1 MSFSADELD
10 TVLKNRE
17 NIDFS
22 PQAMSLVHRLD
33 NANEKYRAEILGEIE
48 DFTPIYVSNRRW
60 KECAS
65 LLQTVAL
72 LAHALWSD
80 ENNKELIS
88 KILEIVFSGMDSTA
102 DDEIN
107 SLQSDST
114 KLRALY
120 RKRPLYQKW
129 YAKQARKQ

>member
-33 NANEKYRAEILGEIE
+33 NANGKYRAEILGEIE

-107 SLQSDST
+107 SLKSDST
-114 KLRALY
+114 TLRALY

-129 YAKQARKQ
+129 

>member
-1 MSFSADELD
+1 MKNYLNQNTEHSVSMSFSADELD

-22 PQAMSLVHRLD
+22 LQAMSLVHRLD

-72 LAHALWSD
+72 LAQLCG
-80 ENNKELIS
+80 
-88 KILEIVFSGMDSTA
+88 VMRT
-102 DDEIN
+102 
-107 SLQSDST
+107 T
-114 KLRALY
+114 KS
-120 RKRPLYQKW
+120 LYQR
-129 YAKQARKQ
+129 Y